1 MGRVWRIGGPTLL
14 RGACMEKNVES
25 VMASLRRDLVRWRE
39 DLIQLRAEGKDD
51 VAATVEKWIQEA
63 ERVLVRWADHPRQE

>member
-1 MGRVWRIGGPTLL
+1 
-14 RGACMEKNVES
+14 MEKNVES

-63 ERVLVRWADHPRQE
+63 ERVLVRWADNPPPE